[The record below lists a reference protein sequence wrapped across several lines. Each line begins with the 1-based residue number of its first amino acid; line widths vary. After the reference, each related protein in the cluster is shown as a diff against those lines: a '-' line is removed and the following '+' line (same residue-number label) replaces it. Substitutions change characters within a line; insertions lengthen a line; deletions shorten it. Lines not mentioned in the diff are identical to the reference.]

1 MNIQNFHSYPYTC
14 EEEFSRI
21 AAVTAK
27 YVGGPKRNWKR
38 SLVGGPVVVH
48 ASAAR
53 CLLRG
58 PFCITLPTGIVE
70 WSRGAT

>member
-1 MNIQNFHSYPYTC
+1 MNIGEAY
-14 EEEFSRI
+14 
-21 AAVTAK
+21 AAVGFNSDLKSPGKKSMYFIRMGTQ
-27 YVGGPKRNWKR
+27 VNRKR

-58 PFCITLPTGIVE
+58 PFCISLPIGIVE
-70 WSRGAT
+70 